1 MKIIP
6 IFHRWG
12 NCGREVI
19 SKKATEPKFNPK
31 AYVLR
36 GDFLSSY
43 VIPLLIRYVSPIR
56 MGRIGNYD
64 MNFC

>member
-6 IFHRWG
+6 IFYSWG
-12 NCGREVI
+12 NCGREVV
-19 SKKATEPKFNPK
+19 SKKVTEPKFNPK

-36 GDFLSSY
+36 GDFPSIY
-43 VIPLLIRYVSPIR
+43 VIPLLIMYISPIR

-64 MNFC
+64 RNFC